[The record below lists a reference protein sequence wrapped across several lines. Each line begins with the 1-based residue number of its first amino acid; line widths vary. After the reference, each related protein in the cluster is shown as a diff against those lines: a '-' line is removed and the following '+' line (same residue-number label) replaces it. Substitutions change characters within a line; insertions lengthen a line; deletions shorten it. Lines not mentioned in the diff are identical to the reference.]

1 MKHIAI
7 IPARAGSKSIL
18 NKNLVK
24 LDNKTS
30 ITEMAIDM
38 ALDVKFF
45 DKVILSTDIEY
56 FLDIY
61 ERKCQVYKRPA
72 RLCEDET
79 LMKDVI
85 IDVINGLPYDQIKN
99 KKNYIWLLQPTSP
112 FRMQKD
118 FHKIREL
125 VTKEKYSSVISLKN
139 VESFHPSRMYT
150 QYNEKL
156 YPLKRNNFFNKQDL
170 PDVFIRNGAFY
181 VFNIGEF
188 IEHQTFYMSPCYGY
202 KMPSSR
208 SINIDGPDD
217 LLLAQAYYKKVR

>member
-1 MKHIAI
+1 LKHIAI

-24 LDNKTS
+24 LDNRNS
-30 ITEMAIDM
+30 ITEVAINM

-56 FLDIY
+56 FIDIY

-72 RLCEDET
+72 RLCEDDT

-85 IDVINGLPYDQIKN
+85 ADVINTLPFPSLKN
-99 KKNYIWLLQPTSP
+99 KNNYIWLLQPTSP
-112 FRMQKD
+112 FRMAKD
-118 FHKIREL
+118 FHSIREL
-125 VTKEKYSSVISLKN
+125 ITKEKYKSVISLKN

-150 QYNEKL
+150 QHENKL

-188 IEHQTFYMSPCYGY
+188 LEHQTFFMSPCYGY

-217 LLLAQAYYKKVR
+217 LLLAREYYKKVK